1 MRELIKKL
9 YIVSGEQSGRITK
22 MLIFNTLKSFFES
35 FMLGG
40 ILFLLMKI
48 CENIFDGKMVT
59 MNDVY
64 MVAVIEMIGV
74 IGKITCGYLA
84 DRNKNI
90 ASYSL
95 GAENRIIVGDRLK
108 KVNMGYFNDNSLL
121 LQVLYRQL

>member
-9 YIVSGEQSGRITK
+9 YIVSGEQSGRITR

-64 MVAVIEMIGV
+64 MVAVIEMIGI
-74 IGKITCGYLA
+74 IGKIIL
-84 DRNKNI
+84 NNSKN
-90 ASYSL
+90 
-95 GAENRIIVGDRLK
+95 
-108 KVNMGYFNDNSLL
+108 
-121 LQVLYRQL
+121 